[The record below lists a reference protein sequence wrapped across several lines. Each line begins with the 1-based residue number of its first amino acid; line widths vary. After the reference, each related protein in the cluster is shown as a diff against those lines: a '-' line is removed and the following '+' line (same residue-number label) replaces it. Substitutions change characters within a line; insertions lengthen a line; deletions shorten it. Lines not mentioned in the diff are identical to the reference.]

1 MFQSALE
8 VARDLGLRTP
18 QLQAATRL
26 TRLRRAA
33 GKPTETDDLRA
44 VYGTF
49 ADGLDTR
56 DLAEARAAL
65 DEADARVG

>member
-1 MFQSALE
+1 
-8 VARDLGLRTP
+8 LGVRTP

-33 GKPTETDDLRA
+33 GKREETDSLRA
-44 VYGTF
+44 IYQTF
-49 ADGLDTR
+49 TEGFDTV
-56 DLAEARAAL
+56 DLAEARAIL